1 MSNRAIVEIQ
11 TTGGTW
17 QRFCDGSK
25 HPSDIQRMLQAAL
38 RSQSWVTKARAIDA
52 DTGQL
57 LDMAFKT

>member
-17 QRFCDGSK
+17 QRFCDGPT

-57 LDMAFKT
+57 LDMACKS